1 MKNIAAI
8 AILILTLVSCKKE
21 SATITKV
28 DPKTGKT
35 ITVEVPADSVKQVAE
50 NPAIVD
56 SAGVYKQTFRLEK
69 GKSYPLTIYQRDIST
84 MTDPT
89 GKTANGTKE
98 STDEMTFTV
107 NDIKDKVYD
116 ISVNLIGKRV
126 SQNAE
131 GKTVVVDT
139 KQAMPKEDQLKMIWS
154 VNKAMTGNKLSL
166 TMNSDGKIISIK
178 GFEPIYAK
186 ISTAIG
192 SMVKDPAQKEAI
204 VNNFKTTFSEEILK
218 EQLESSLL
226 VLPAKG
232 VKVGEKW
239 TKTDNVSPDGSVK
252 VSSNYTLSSVGN
264 GIAEISVTGGIPK
277 KSDKRS
283 KDGITHSMTSELS
296 QNGTIKFDQ
305 NTGWIYNQNV
315 SVKTT
320 ESETYSDGKESQ
332 TMKLVN
338 NSSIMVNPSNK

>member
-8 AILILTLVSCKKE
+8 AIFTLALVSCKKE
-21 SATITKV
+21 TATVTKV

-35 ITVEVPADSVKQVAE
+35 ITVEVPADSVKKVAE

-56 SAGVYKQTFRLEK
+56 SSGVYKQTFKLEK
-69 GKSYPLTIYQRDIST
+69 GKSYPLTIYQRDVST
-84 MTDPT
+84 MSDPT

-98 STDEMTFTV
+98 STDEMSFTV
-107 NDIKDKVYD
+107 NDIKGNVYD
-116 ISVNLIGKRV
+116 ISVNLLGKRV
-126 SQNAE
+126 SQSAE

-139 KQAMPKEDQLKMIWS
+139 KQPIPKEDQLKMIWN
-154 VNKAMTGNKLSL
+154 VNKAMTGNKLALQMDS
-166 TMNSDGKIISIK
+166 SGKIISIK
-178 GFEPIYAK
+178 GFDPIYAK
-186 ISTAIG
+186 ISTAIS

-204 VNNFKTTFSEEILK
+204 VKNFKTTFNEEVLK
-218 EQLESSLL
+218 EQLETSLL

-239 TKTDNVSPDGSVK
+239 TKTENVSEDGKVK
-252 VSSNYTLSSVGN
+252 ISSNYTLNSVGN
-264 GIAEISVTGGIPK
+264 GIAEISVSGGMPK

-283 KDGITHSMTSELS
+283 QDGITHSLTSELS

-305 NTGWIYNQNV
+305 NTGWIHHQNV

-320 ESETYSDGKESQ
+320 EAETYSDGKQSQ
-332 TMKLVN
+332 TMKVVN